1 MKQELIGPTATL
13 AAALLSKL
21 ENSHSEFTSGIV
33 ASAFEDAYF
42 MLQEGIARVEK
53 EEKRRIQ
60 LSPTDLTRIQEEL
73 VASGAPQR
81 PSADPA

>member
-1 MKQELIGPTATL
+1 MKEELIGPAATL
-13 AAALLSKL
+13 AAALLAKVAD
-21 ENSHSEFTSGIV
+21 SHTEFTSGVV

-53 EEKRRIQ
+53 EEKLRIQ

-73 VASGAPQR
+73 TASGAPQR